1 MTTKFERQ
9 GTILRLVQQ
18 QPLSTQADVAEA
30 LRAAGIDAVQ
40 ATVSRDIHQLGL
52 VKVRNE
58 EGRLVYALQGAAD
71 LRRLDEL
78 TFALRRWAGG
88 FTPAG
93 NLCVIATPRGFAAA
107 LADAIDAAELD
118 EVAGTIAGDNTVFVA
133 ARDGLSGAELAAR
146 TAKAPA
152 VSVVERSSVI
162 LGSLPVGER
171 VGIAFSG
178 GLDTSCALAWMREHG
193 AIPYAFTADL
203 GQYDEP
209 DIDAV
214 PDKARLYGAEDA
226 VLVDCKERARA
237 RGPDRAAVRR
247 VPHPDGRQA
256 LLQHHAARARR
267 HRDEARAGDGRAR
280 RRHLGRRLD
289 VQGQRHR
296 ALLPLR
302 PARQREPAHLQA
314 VARQPPSSTSSAAAR
329 R

>member
-71 LRRLDEL
+71 LRHLDEL

-93 NLCVIATPRGFAAA
+93 NLCVIATPRGFTAA

-133 ARDGLSGAELAAR
+133 ARDGVSGAELA
-146 TAKAPA
+146 
-152 VSVVERSSVI
+152 
-162 LGSLPVGER
+162 
-171 VGIAFSG
+171 
-178 GLDTSCALAWMREHG
+178 RE
-193 AIPYAFTADL
+193 
-203 GQYDEP
+203 
-209 DIDAV
+209 
-214 PDKARLYGAEDA
+214 
-226 VLVDCKERARA
+226 
-237 RGPDRAAVRR
+237 
-247 VPHPDGRQA
+247 
-256 LLQHHAARARR
+256 
-267 HRDEARAGDGRAR
+267 
-280 RRHLGRRLD
+280 
-289 VQGQRHR
+289 
-296 ALLPLR
+296 LR
-302 PARQREPAHLQA
+302 KHLQ
-314 VARQPPSSTSSAAAR
+314 
-329 R
+329 

>member
-52 VKVRNE
+52 VKVRNA

-118 EVAGTIAGDNTVFVA
+118 EVAGTITGDNTFFVA
-133 ARDGLSGAELAAR
+133 ARDGLSSAELA
-146 TAKAPA
+146 
-152 VSVVERSSVI
+152 
-162 LGSLPVGER
+162 
-171 VGIAFSG
+171 
-178 GLDTSCALAWMREHG
+178 RE
-193 AIPYAFTADL
+193 
-203 GQYDEP
+203 
-209 DIDAV
+209 
-214 PDKARLYGAEDA
+214 
-226 VLVDCKERARA
+226 
-237 RGPDRAAVRR
+237 
-247 VPHPDGRQA
+247 
-256 LLQHHAARARR
+256 
-267 HRDEARAGDGRAR
+267 
-280 RRHLGRRLD
+280 
-289 VQGQRHR
+289 
-296 ALLPLR
+296 LR
-302 PARQREPAHLQA
+302 KHLQ
-314 VARQPPSSTSSAAAR
+314 
-329 R
+329 